1 MDLSE
6 LENLF
11 GDRLVTSESVRSQ
24 HSHDE
29 SWHIPE
35 NLPDAVIFPETSNE
49 VSRIISFAFKNN
61 IPVIP
66 F

>member
-11 GDRLVTSESVRSQ
+11 GDILVTSESVRSQ

-35 NLPDAVIFPETSNE
+35 NLPDAVIFPETSN
-49 VSRIISFAFKNN
+49 
-61 IPVIP
+61 
-66 F
+66 